1 MKNENNNK
9 KKKKNNISN
18 ENNNNMKEIIKSN
31 QGSSETLRKVTLKMD
46 ANLEVNKIESKKEE
60 KSTEKFNLDAYYEV
74 EGNKAEREF

>member
-1 MKNENNNK
+1 
-9 KKKKNNISN
+9 
-18 ENNNNMKEIIKSN
+18 
-31 QGSSETLRKVTLKMD
+31 MD